1 MKRRLALTSAFAG
14 AAALLIT
21 LSGCGTQK
29 IADYANEKPALDLRS
44 YFNGTLDAYGVFTDR
59 SGKVVKR
66 FTVVMNCTWQGDN
79 GVLDEDFSYSDGTQQ
94 KRVWRLTRLADGRYT
109 GRADD
114 VVGEALGESRGNA
127 FHWTY
132 TLSLPV
138 DGKPSDAGP
147 PQGASAPSG
156 LRAAASILPA
166 QDWTARRD
174 VASGISLSSKGREA
188 TSVGATIIQVQ
199 FDDWMY
205 LVNDKVMLNKAAMSK
220 FGIHLGEVTL
230 SFTKR

>member
-1 MKRRLALTSAFAG
+1 MTPMAHTPMKRRLAL
-14 AAALLIT
+14 AAATAGTAALMAT
-21 LSGCGTQK
+21 LAGCGTQQ
-29 IADYANEKPALDLRS
+29 IADYANEKPALDLRR

-66 FTVVMNCTWQGDN
+66 FTVVMNCTWQGDS
-79 GVLDEDFSYSDGTQQ
+79 GVLDEDFSYSDGTKQ
-94 KRVWRLTRLADGRYT
+94 KRVWRLTRLADGSYT

-127 FHWTY
+127 FHWAY

-138 DGKPSDAGP
+138 DGTPSDAGP

-156 LRAAASILPA
+156 GSA
-166 QDWTARRD
+166 
-174 VASGISLSSKGREA
+174 VREA
-188 TSVGATIIQVQ
+188 TSVGATIVEVQ

-220 FGIHLGEVTL
+220 FGIRLGEVTL